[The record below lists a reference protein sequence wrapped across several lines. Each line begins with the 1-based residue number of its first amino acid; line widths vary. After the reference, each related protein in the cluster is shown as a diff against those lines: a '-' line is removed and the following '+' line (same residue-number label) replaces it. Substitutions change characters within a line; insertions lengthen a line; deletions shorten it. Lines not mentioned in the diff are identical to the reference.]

1 MWQRWN
7 TDGAQGHMGVAVAGM
22 PNTFFLMGP
31 NTGVAHT
38 SIVFMIEQQIKF
50 VLRAMD
56 GMQQRGADSIQ
67 VRQDAQ
73 DRFNEDIQRRSRQ
86 TGVDKREL
94 HELVC
99 GRQRCQSGPLA
110 GIHLAVLACGA

>member
-1 MWQRWN
+1 M
-7 TDGAQGHMGVAVAGM
+7 AGM
-22 PNTFFLMGP
+22 PNVFFLMGP
-31 NTGVAHT
+31 NSGMAYT
-38 SIVFMIEQQIKF
+38 SIVFMIEQQIKY

-56 GMQQRGADSIQ
+56 GMQQRAAASIQ

-73 DRFNEDIQRRSRQ
+73 DRFNGDIQRRSRQ
-86 TGVDKREL
+86 AGVVNRGL

-110 GIHLAVLACGA
+110 GFHLAVLACGA